1 MQKYWFGILCAAFL
15 LNAGTVSASERPR
28 EVFEEKERVIASIL
42 QDQTLDERVRREKL
56 ISEMR
61 GSFDYQELARRSL
74 AGHWD
79 GLNAK
84 QRAEFTSILK
94 ELIEHSIISKVK
106 PVQDFSAEV
115 VQEII
120 KGTQA
125 TIASAI
131 STKTSAEPVRI
142 EFQMTTDKSRGW
154 VVYDMI
160 IDEVS
165 LLTSY
170 RQQFAKI
177 IRAESFDALMSKM
190 MQRLQKTR
198 QQVSSS

>member
-1 MQKYWFGILCAAFL
+1 M
-15 LNAGTVSASERPR
+15 
-28 EVFEEKERVIASIL
+28 
-42 QDQTLDERVRREKL
+42 
-56 ISEMR
+56 
-61 GSFDYQELARRSL
+61 
-74 AGHWD
+74 
-79 GLNAK
+79 
-84 QRAEFTSILK
+84 
-94 ELIEHSIISKVK
+94 K